1 MKYDRSD
8 IMKKAHVLRKKYGMS
23 MSSAL
28 KYAWT
33 RTKLSIALK
42 VVKSVKVRVH
52 YSVYKESFLPSI
64 RGTYDQDTKTIEV
77 AVKEYLLLSGKLY
90 MISEAIPQAADKLNK
105 KVEID
110 LCGKI
115 GLNWRKICA

>member
-33 RTKLSIALK
+33 RTKLSIAMK

-52 YSVYKESFLPSI
+52 YSVYKESFLPSVC
-64 RGTYDQDTKTIEV
+64 GSYDAETKTIEV
-77 AVKEYLLLSGKLY
+77 AVKEHLLLSGKLY

-115 GLNWRKICA
+115 GMNWRKICA